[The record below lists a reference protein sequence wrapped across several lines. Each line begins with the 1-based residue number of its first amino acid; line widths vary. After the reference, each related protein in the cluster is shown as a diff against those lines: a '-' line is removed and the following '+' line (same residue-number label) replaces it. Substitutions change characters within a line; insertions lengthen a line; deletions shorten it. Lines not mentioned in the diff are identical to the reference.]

1 MTSTGHS
8 VRSRA
13 SSFVPLT
20 EQEDGGCGAQLA
32 RRTHLRHLVNL
43 SSQGG
48 IVFNTGI
55 VFESVCPSIGSHIL
69 ITGVHQGINRLKDW
83 EQQAISNVIVEDC
96 TTPAFMDTIAKLN
109 KKRDY
114 TFPSLLFAS
123 RLELGY
129 SVLNPTCSPR
139 RIRAALPVLESWLPL
154 TLLGSATQPVA
165 RTSSPRSLTRPDSS
179 WASTAPSTVSTMGL
193 GDTLQT
199 SKLSG
204 TGHQEVRLA
213 SPLDDSMLIAG
224 SNGLQHHQRL
234 LRGGQNLRGCNG
246 YVFRLEPSNGDIIA
260 QDGLSGYGNHEI
272 SLDATLQHDTL
283 IVGTNGYCLG
293 LSMDNVAMK
302 WTNDMS
308 GAGKDITS
316 VLGGNGDAYAACRGI
331 IFRIDASNG
340 NELHKNTLL
349 DTGNHEVRMA
359 LSSDA
364 LNLYVGANG
373 YGIGVRV
380 DSLETKYSISLSGSG
395 NTITSVAPGLDRA
408 FYANNGYVFEFD
420 SQGSIIGQNP
430 LEGYGN
436 HETRVCAD
444 NAAAGMLLV
453 GINGYALGLKLSS
466 FAPSY
471 GPWMRRMAAKIG
483 PKMLHQVALPGTHDS
498 GTYGIT
504 LSSSVADDV
513 SSWYKAASVNIWAGL
528 TRNAIMKGWSIA
540 QPLDIQHQL
549 SSGIRY
555 LDLRVQASKNVFTGN
570 YSHNIVHSLFSVSID
585 DVLAQVDTFLSESG
599 NENEVVLLDFNH
611 FFNYDAAAHADLAS
625 CIKTQ
630 LNNKLAP
637 ASLTANVT
645 LDQLWKSSG
654 RVVTF
659 YSDNTSVTQNDFLW
673 SPKIISSPW
682 PDMRT
687 ATDVLNFFDASVPVT
702 AATFYVL
709 QGVITPD
716 GDMIGNGLIPFTDN
730 PSN

>member
-165 RTSSPRSLTRPDSS
+165 RTSSPRTLTRPDSS

-283 IVGTNGYCLG
+283 
-293 LSMDNVAMK
+293 
-302 WTNDMS
+302 
-308 GAGKDITS
+308 
-316 VLGGNGDAYAACRGI
+316 
-331 IFRIDASNG
+331 
-340 NELHKNTLL
+340 
-349 DTGNHEVRMA
+349 
-359 LSSDA
+359 
-364 LNLYVGANG
+364 
-373 YGIGVRV
+373 
-380 DSLETKYSISLSGSG
+380 
-395 NTITSVAPGLDRA
+395 
-408 FYANNGYVFEFD
+408 NGYVFEFD

-599 NENEVVLLDFNH
+599 KENEVVLLDFNH

-625 CIKTQ
+625 RIKTQ

-687 ATDVLNFFDASVPVT
+687 ATDVLNFLDASVPVT

-730 PSN
+730 PSNLLELAKTINPGLIHRIKGWKQKGVNIVIADYVNWSPKYVDTIVKLNE

>member
-109 KKRDY
+109 K
-114 TFPSLLFAS
+114 
-123 RLELGY
+123 
-129 SVLNPTCSPR
+129 
-139 RIRAALPVLESWLPL
+139 
-154 TLLGSATQPVA
+154 
-165 RTSSPRSLTRPDSS
+165 
-179 WASTAPSTVSTMGL
+179 
-193 GDTLQT
+193 
-199 SKLSG
+199 
-204 TGHQEVRLA
+204 
-213 SPLDDSMLIAG
+213 
-224 SNGLQHHQRL
+224 LQHHQRL

-283 IVGTNGYCLG
+283 
-293 LSMDNVAMK
+293 
-302 WTNDMS
+302 
-308 GAGKDITS
+308 
-316 VLGGNGDAYAACRGI
+316 
-331 IFRIDASNG
+331 
-340 NELHKNTLL
+340 
-349 DTGNHEVRMA
+349 
-359 LSSDA
+359 
-364 LNLYVGANG
+364 
-373 YGIGVRV
+373 
-380 DSLETKYSISLSGSG
+380 
-395 NTITSVAPGLDRA
+395 
-408 FYANNGYVFEFD
+408 NGYVFEFD

-599 NENEVVLLDFNH
+599 KENEVVLLDFNH

-625 CIKTQ
+625 RIKTQ

-687 ATDVLNFFDASVPVT
+687 ATDVLNFLDASVPVT
-702 AATFYVL
+702 AATF
-709 QGVITPD
+709 
-716 GDMIGNGLIPFTDN
+716 
-730 PSN
+730 